1 MRRGLIGWLARLD
14 TLALGGTVLFLLL
27 APTVVGLAI
36 DRSLGVGPFG
46 LVLGSLLGVMS
57 ATVVTAGMVLGQYQ
71 RLAPADPSE
80 EDDSP

>member
-1 MRRGLIGWLARLD
+1 MAWLGRLD
-14 TLALGGTVLFLLL
+14 TLALGGTVLFMLL

-46 LVLGSLLGVMS
+46 LVLGSLLGVLT
-57 ATVVTAGMVLGQYQ
+57 ATVATAGMVLGQYQ
-71 RLAPADPSE
+71 RLAPPDPSE